1 MHDELNRGHYV
12 RAYTI
17 TIRELSWPQRV
28 LYAIVGLALVI
39 LAFFFLTV
47 ALVAGALL
55 ALAILARL
63 WWISRKLR
71 REPGGAALEGEYRV
85 VSRRDGD
92 AANGEKH

>member
-1 MHDELNRGHYV
+1 M

-17 TIRELSWPQRV
+17 TVRELSWPQRV
-28 LYAIVGLALVI
+28 LYAIVGLALVM

-71 REPGGAALEGEYRV
+71 RKPGGAALEGEYRV

-92 AANGEKH
+92 TANGEKH